1 MRAHAEIVRLR
12 VTVHVQ
18 PNGDPEAEQ
27 TKSEKRAQAVRDW
40 LVQFGIAP
48 ARLEARGFG
57 GSKPLVPPDQRGA
70 AKINDRI
77 EFIILERK

>member
-1 MRAHAEIVRLR
+1 VRFSVAGSVL
-12 VTVHVQ
+12 
-18 PNGDPEAEQ
+18 PETTSSADIG
-27 TKSEKRAQAVRDW
+27 S
-40 LVQFGIAP
+40 AP

-57 GSKPLVPPDQRGA
+57 GNKPLVSPDQRGA